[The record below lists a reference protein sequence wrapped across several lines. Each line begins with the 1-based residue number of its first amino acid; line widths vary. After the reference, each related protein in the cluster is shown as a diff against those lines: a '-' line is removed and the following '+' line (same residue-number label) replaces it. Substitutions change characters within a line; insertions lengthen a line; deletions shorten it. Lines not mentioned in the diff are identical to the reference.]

1 MGRIR
6 HKTREIAVGDRLLL
20 WATGVLCTGVLCTGK
35 LLGGR
40 NDDHTPVFSWN
51 QQKAE
56 GTLWRYRQRAIAT
69 SCCTKPTAALAT
81 GPSKP
86 SKLNVES

>member
-20 WATGVLCTGVLCTGK
+20 WATGVLCTGK

-40 NDDHTPVFSWN
+40 NDDLTPVFSWE

-56 GTLWRYRQRAIAT
+56 VSPWRYRQRAIAT
-69 SCCTKPTAALAT
+69 SCCTKPTAALGT
-81 GPSKP
+81 GSSKP
-86 SKLNVES
+86 SKLNVEG